1 MLNKQRWGLTILVSQ
16 KLARALPK
24 PTWRVVLGE
33 DQWRSS
39 KATRSRGQRVTIPIL
54 KT

>member
-1 MLNKQRWGLTILVSQ
+1 MLEEQRWGLAILMSQ

-39 KATRSRGQRVTIPIL
+39 NGNKQCTDPLPKCT
-54 KT
+54 